1 MKGED
6 DTNRTAMRISDT
18 LLKSISV
25 AQTLRPIM
33 QPEQRGKRVQRWQNR
48 MERLFARQTY

>member
-6 DTNRTAMRISDT
+6 DTYRTAMKITDT
-18 LLKSISV
+18 LLKPFSV

-33 QPEQRGKRVQRWQNR
+33 QPEQRGKRMLRWQNR